1 LATAREDIVLLVAS
15 DVFAA
20 NKEEEWEL
28 SKENEE
34 EEAECRTELTPNEFI
49 EPSYWNRL
57 ILDSGMMPSK
67 KRKIMNGVESTDMME
82 WVHMVRKGH
91 VYFRPQ
97 PGIRSSLW
105 A

>member
-1 LATAREDIVLLVAS
+1 LLVAN

-34 EEAECRTELTPNEFI
+34 EEAECRMELTPNEFI

-57 ILDSGMMPSK
+57 TRDSGMVPLK
-67 KRKIMNGVESTDMME
+67 WREIE
-82 WVHMVRKGH
+82 
-91 VYFRPQ
+91 
-97 PGIRSSLW
+97 
-105 A
+105 